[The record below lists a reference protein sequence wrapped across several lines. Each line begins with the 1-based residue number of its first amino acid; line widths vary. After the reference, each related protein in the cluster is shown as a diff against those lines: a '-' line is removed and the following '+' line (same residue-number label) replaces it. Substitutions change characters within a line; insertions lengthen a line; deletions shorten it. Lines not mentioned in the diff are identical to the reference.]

1 MNLPTL
7 MLYGLCYACCYF
19 NTNVQQMPSGA
30 RKAPDGRDL
39 HFQVTFSFTDH
50 TDALLFQKLSQ
61 NSRALQPMYF
71 DNNHSALG
79 LLAKAL
85 INKS

>member
-1 MNLPTL
+1 
-7 MLYGLCYACCYF
+7 
-19 NTNVQQMPSGA
+19 MPSGA
-30 RKAPDGRDL
+30 RKALDGRDL

-50 TDALLFQKLSQ
+50 TDALLFQKPSQ